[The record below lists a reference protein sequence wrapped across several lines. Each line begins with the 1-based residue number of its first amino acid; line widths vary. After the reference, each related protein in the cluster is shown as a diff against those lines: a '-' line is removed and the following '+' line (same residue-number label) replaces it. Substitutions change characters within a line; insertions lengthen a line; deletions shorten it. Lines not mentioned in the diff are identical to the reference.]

1 MNALNV
7 SGIAL
12 NNKRDYARDRV
23 IDEFDGARNEGGEL
37 GSEGL
42 HTQAS
47 SIRPTV
53 FVRPL
58 THHPHDWRAEKIN
71 PFTIFRG
78 GCSPC

>member
-12 NNKRDYARDRV
+12 NYENNEVRDRV

-58 THHPHDWRAEKIN
+58 THHPHEWRAEKIN
-71 PFTIFRG
+71 PLNIFR
-78 GCSPC
+78 CECAPC

>member
-12 NNKRDYARDRV
+12 NNERDGARDSA
-23 IDEFDGARNEGGEL
+23 IEEFGGARNEGGEL

-58 THHPHDWRAEKIN
+58 THHPREWRAEKIN
-71 PFTIFRG
+71 PLNIFRSKG
-78 GCSPC
+78 SPC

>member
-7 SGIAL
+7 SGIASG
-12 NNKRDYARDRV
+12 NERDSGRDRV
-23 IDEFDGARNEGGEL
+23 IDRFGGARNEGGEL

-58 THHPHDWRAEKIN
+58 THHPRECVAEKIN
-71 PFTIFRG
+71 PLNIFRS